1 MLRAAQ
7 HSPLHGGIN
16 LPTCLLQIGP
26 GLLSS
31 WTANSQLL
39 LIDRSAK
46 PVRRPRSGAGG
57 LACRAGSEAP
67 RLRGSEAPG
76 LLAAW
81 LPGWLLLLA
90 GWLGGCCG
98 SPRSAQ
104 KLTPCG
110 RDNDGRLAVTASLR
124 VLGCLRACFDC
135 RGFGRVLVNSCEA
148 VSNFACR
155 CHLRGVMGCGASS
168 TGSRSSS
175 GGSRQSDHLAVA
187 ARNRGDNPLTA
198 VFHAPA
204 HASSPLR
211 RIIFVR
217 HASAA
222 PPPTAADTGDT
233 VVSSPGDLE
242 RALTG
247 RGRQQCALARD
258 SWMSGVQPCLAI
270 TSQAARTAET
280 LALTLPQLEPAR
292 VRVLAQL
299 HPSRCGPDCAAM
311 LGALGPGGPLRRYR
325 ADTSLGIDG
334 VSAFH
339 NYGVDVCGG
348 SGQQANLHSL
358 LTTAARLGRDGGG
371 DTVVIFGHA
380 VLLVAVAVAVARAM
394 GCSAAVVEQLLDCEL
409 GECEGIALTCQQ
421 PPHGHSFVEH
431 LSSAGG

>member
-1 MLRAAQ
+1 MLREDAAAIVNPAPIDPDFRQ
-7 HSPLHGGIN
+7 APFSHSA
-16 LPTCLLQIGP
+16 
-26 GLLSS
+26 
-31 WTANSQLL
+31 TAP
-39 LIDRSAK
+39 A
-46 PVRRPRSGAGG
+46 
-57 LACRAGSEAP
+57 
-67 RLRGSEAPG
+67 
-76 LLAAW
+76 
-81 LPGWLLLLA
+81 
-90 GWLGGCCG
+90 
-98 SPRSAQ
+98 
-104 KLTPCG
+104 
-110 RDNDGRLAVTASLR
+110 LR
-124 VLGCLRACFDC
+124 VLGCLCACADC
-135 RGFGRVLVNSCEA
+135 GGFGRVLINSCEA
-148 VSNFACR
+148 VSNFAR
-155 CHLRGVMGCGASS
+155 RHLRGVMGCGASS
-168 TGSRSSS
+168 TGSHSSS
-175 GGSRQSDHLAVA
+175 GGSRLSDHLAVA

-198 VFHAPA
+198 VFHASAA

-222 PPPTAADTGDT
+222 PPPTAADTAHELT
-233 VVSSPGDLE
+233 SDLE

-270 TSQAARTAET
+270 TSQAVRTAET